1 MSIKNPK
8 FRMGLRLVILIMFG
22 IVVHNSIQDVNAY
35 RGRLR
40 RAAVLVE
47 LNNMS
52 AEDAPTI
59 QIAKR

>member
-22 IVVHNSIQDVNAY
+22 MVIHNSIQDVNAY

-40 RAAVLVE
+40 RTAALAE

-52 AEDAPTI
+52 AEAVPTI

>member
-22 IVVHNSIQDVNAY
+22 MVVHNSIQDFNAY
-35 RGRLR
+35 QGGLR
-40 RAAVLVE
+40 RAAALAE
-47 LNNMS
+47 LNGMP
-52 AEDAPTI
+52 AETSPTI